1 MERSQ
6 SDHRAN
12 GQEIVPL
19 VTLTDQQMDRC
30 HIDAQRRLQAA
41 TSNEQLFVSGR
52 NRYDIDLI
60 GCMGELA
67 VSLYMGRE
75 WIGEG
80 QDGNCGDVTGLEVRT
95 SFYKDE
101 PDPKYRLIIR
111 PKDKDATYVL
121 CIAKDNQ
128 VVVAGWAGAFRVRT
142 CGKPIYEEGTY
153 GLERSR
159 LFKMELLEE
168 VLEFASRPS

>member
-1 MERSQ
+1 M
-6 SDHRAN
+6 
-12 GQEIVPL
+12 PL

-30 HIDAQRRLQAA
+30 HVDAQRRLQAA

-80 QDGNCGDVTGLEVRT
+80 QDGNCGDVMGLEVRT

-111 PKDKDATYVL
+111 PKDEDAIYVL

-128 VVVAGWAGAFRVRT
+128 VVIAGWAGAFRVRT

-168 VLEFASRPS
+168 VLEFASRAS

>member
-1 MERSQ
+1 M
-6 SDHRAN
+6 
-12 GQEIVPL
+12 PT
-19 VTLTDQQMDRC
+19 VTLTDEQMDRC
-30 HIDAQRRLQAA
+30 HVDAQRRLQAA

-67 VSLYMGRE
+67 VALYMGRE

-80 QDGNCGDVTGLEVRT
+80 QDGNCGDVMGLEVRT

-111 PKDKDATYVL
+111 PKDKDALYVL

-128 VVVAGWAGAFRVRT
+128 VVIAGWAGSWSVRHF
-142 CGKPIYEEGTY
+142 GKPIYEEGTY
-153 GLERSR
+153 GLERSK
-159 LFKMELLEE
+159 LYKMEDLQEVCEFEE
-168 VLEFASRPS
+168 AT